1 MPLTLV
7 HIEEREI
14 ILYSR
19 WQPLLLLPLDVPAI
33 EERGGESFMNHLK
46 RGRGK
51 VSGIKAPKCH

>member
-33 EERGGESFMNHLK
+33 EERGGESFFEPFEERK
-46 RGRGK
+46 RE
-51 VSGIKAPKCH
+51 SEWH